1 MIYYFSLLYANSL
14 DGKLNPDLEGNL
26 NQYSQKEFNLMEND
40 KIVLLIY
47 LFQDVLYAEIL
58 SE

>member
-26 NQYSQKEFNLMEND
+26 TQHSQKGFNLMEND
-40 KIVLLIY
+40 KIVFLIY
-47 LFQDVLYAEIL
+47 LFQHVLSAEIL